1 MSNGSKKNSGKGQE
15 KSGQFVNT
23 ALDAIAK
30 SVPAE
35 HKGSPADIVRRI
47 AARSEVK
54 KNTVSYSSIDVE
66 PQLYA
71 ITHVIN
77 RLRDAHI
84 PLLEKKKELELL
96 EQTDA
101 VKDSIFIIKLRL
113 DMLIIVETKLLTPV
127 FEEYERLELPVGEC
141 RPGELIAMYKQ
152 SQTLFIDAVMQGI

>member
-1 MSNGSKKNSGKGQE
+1 MSN
-15 KSGQFVNT
+15 
-23 ALDAIAK
+23 
-30 SVPAE
+30 
-35 HKGSPADIVRRI
+35 
-47 AARSEVK
+47 
-54 KNTVSYSSIDVE
+54 SSIDVE

-71 ITHVIN
+71 ITQVIN
-77 RLRDAHI
+77 RLLDAHI

-127 FEEYERLELPVGEC
+127 FEEYERLELPVGEF